1 MKSSGEESQNVST
14 FLGKR
19 LRDRRKLLEL
29 SQEAVGVSIGLD
41 ESCSR
46 MRISRYESGIHEPK
60 IATIRLLSKVLSAPV
75 AYFYAEK
82 DAVAELILKISQM
95 SDEQIEYVKTM
106 IDSIEN
112 K

>member
-1 MKSSGEESQNVST
+1 MKSSGEESQNASSL
-14 FLGKR
+14 LGKR

-46 MRISRYESGIHEPK
+46 TRISRYESGIHEPK
-60 IATIRLLSKVLSAPV
+60 IATVRLLSKVLSVPV

-82 DAVAELILKISQM
+82 DALAELILRISQM
-95 SDEQIEYVKTM
+95 SDQEIEYIKTM
-106 IDSIEN
+106 IDSTR
-112 K
+112 KK

>member
-1 MKSSGEESQNVST
+1 MKSSGEESQNASSL
-14 FLGKR
+14 LGKR

-46 MRISRYESGIHEPK
+46 TRISRYESGIHEPK
-60 IATIRLLSKVLSAPV
+60 IATVRLLSKVLSAPV

-82 DAVAELILKISQM
+82 DALAELILRISQM
-95 SDEQIEYVKTM
+95 SDQEIEYIKTM
-106 IDSIEN
+106 IDSTRN

>member
-1 MKSSGEESQNVST
+1 MKSSGEESQNASSL
-14 FLGKR
+14 LGKR

-29 SQEAVGVSIGLD
+29 SQEAVGVSIGLY

-46 MRISRYESGIHEPK
+46 TRISRYESGIHEPK
-60 IATIRLLSKVLSAPV
+60 IATVWLLSKALNAPV

-82 DAVAELILKISQM
+82 DEVAELILKISQM
-95 SDEQIEYVKTM
+95 SDEEIEYIKTM
-106 IDSIEN
+106 IDFINE